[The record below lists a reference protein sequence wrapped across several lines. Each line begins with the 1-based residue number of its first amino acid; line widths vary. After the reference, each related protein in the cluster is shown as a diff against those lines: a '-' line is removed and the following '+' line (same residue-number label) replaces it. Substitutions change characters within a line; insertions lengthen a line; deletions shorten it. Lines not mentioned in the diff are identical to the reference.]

1 VFWYAVLTGLKVLT
15 YWEAYVAGL
24 EYLAIFYIPLA
35 IASAVRKKS
44 GKTGTAAGLLSMLL
58 LPVLHAIAMTVFV
71 LTLAPII
78 FGIEGNAT
86 WSFPW
91 EILTT
96 APGLFLTLIGV
107 LIVAAGVMA
116 IIPLLRHLPA
126 LQTLVLGV
134 IALMFAFG
142 IFIAENPSII
152 KGPIA
157 VISDIWIIT
166 GLLVIVSIMSWVGRL
181 AAAFAGKAIGIAD
194 DGPGRIMLFPL
205 AAIFG
210 FIPVFI
216 YGALLGIQIRSGF

>member
-44 GKTGTAAGLLSMLL
+44 EKTGTAAGLLSMLL

-86 WSFPW
+86 WNYPW

-96 APGLFLTLIGV
+96 ASGLFLTLIGV
-107 LIVAAGVMA
+107 LIVAAGLMA
-116 IIPLLRHLPA
+116 IIPLLRRLPA

-134 IALMFAFG
+134 IALFFAFS
-142 IFIAENPSII
+142 IFITENPGII
-152 KGPIA
+152 KGHIA
-157 VISDIWIIT
+157 VIPDIWIIA
-166 GLLVIVSIMSWVGRL
+166 GLLVIGIVMSWVGRL
-181 AAAFAGKAIGIAD
+181 AADFAGKAVGIAD

-205 AAIFG
+205 SAIFG
-210 FIPVFI
+210 FLPMFI
-216 YGALLGIQIRSGF
+216 YGALLGIQLKSGI